1 MSRIIL
7 VAVLAVMAAGPASAA
22 SFDCKKAKLPVE
34 IAVCSD
40 PTLSSQDEELARQ
53 YLPLIKSAPADAAKT
68 IKIEQKAW
76 LAERNAC
83 GADMQCIMGS
93 YRIRLQ
99 RFGEWRDQLSGAA
112 PTAETPV
119 ADPNAPTIDPN
130 APTIGPAAPTDAAPE
145 GDPTGDPD
153 WWCSR
158 AVVTRPFR
166 RSRRT
171 SRPGIATRRGSAT
184 SPNRCN
190 APVSTRRPC
199 RWT

>member
-53 YLPLIKSAPADAAKT
+53 YLPLIKSAPADFGKNDQDRA
-68 IKIEQKAW
+68 EG
-76 LAERNAC
+76 LAG
-83 GADMQCIMGS
+83 GAECLWRDLQCIMGS
-93 YRIRLQ
+93 YRMRLQ

-112 PTAETPV
+112 PAAETPV
-119 ADPNAPTIDPN
+119 ADPNAPTVDPN
-130 APTIGPAAPTDAAPE
+130 APTIGPAAPADTAPE

-153 WWCSR
+153 
-158 AVVTRPFR
+158 
-166 RSRRT
+166 
-171 SRPGIATRRGSAT
+171 
-184 SPNRCN
+184 
-190 APVSTRRPC
+190 
-199 RWT
+199 